1 MGGRRQLTYYGV
13 DLREAALEDT
23 EVEGAPGA
31 GWLYNNFNPLLLGL
45 VLERTTGMPVSDYMS
60 ARLWRPLG
68 AASDASWSLDSEES
82 GFEKLESGVNATPG
96 DYARFGLLFLNEGR
110 VGSRQV
116 VPASWVRAATS
127 VQTATDHEAG
137 YGYFWWVDPE
147 HPGNYYALGNYGQYV
162 YVAPGAD
169 AVFVRLGSD
178 WGLGNDGWLE
188 LFRDLG
194 AQLSGSGAPDS

>member
-1 MGGRRQLTYYGV
+1 
-13 DLREAALEDT
+13 
-23 EVEGAPGA
+23 
-31 GWLYNNFNPLLLGL
+31 
-45 VLERTTGMPVSDYMS
+45 MS

-110 VGSRQV
+110 AGARRV
-116 VPASWVRAATS
+116 VPANWVRAATS
-127 VQTATDHEAG
+127 AQTVTDHEAG
-137 YGYFWWVDPE
+137 YGYFWWVDPKR
-147 HPGNYYALGNYGQYV
+147 PGNYYALGNYGQYI

-169 AVFVRLGSD
+169 VVFVRLGSD
-178 WGLGNDGWLE
+178 WGLDNDDWLE

-194 AQLSGSGAPDS
+194 AQFFKVRHAGFVA